1 MPPPCFLCPT
11 TESWPYVQP
20 WRAHSASVVFTEVT
34 HLQEKRKKEKKNWA
48 DLYFRLARADTPGA
62 QRRFLFFPW
71 TCFTD
76 ASGRQNH
83 VTWGHVSNSSAVQ
96 MLRLWALK
104 RKRPILATILL
115 FLWLASHTELVPLP
129 CVDPLTPLLNLFGT
143 VRCFLPGPGSDFSQR
158 GWAGELGDF
167 NPVSASYQ
175 PSG

>member
-11 TESWPYVQP
+11 TESWPCVQP

-34 HLQEKRKKEKKNWA
+34 HLQEKRKKKTELTCISGWRERTHPVRSVA
-48 DLYFRLARADTPGA
+48 FY
-62 QRRFLFFPW
+62 FFPGHVSL
-71 TCFTD
+71 TH
-76 ASGRQNH
+76 QNH

-115 FLWLASHTELVPLP
+115 FLWLASHTEVVPLP

-143 VRCFLPGPGSDFSQR
+143 VRCFLPGTWFRLFRVASQR
-158 GWAGELGDF
+158 GWADELGDF